1 MIELAWPWLWLLAPL
16 PFLIAL
22 LGRDTKNNTQGALFT
37 PLFNQWQG
45 LVRNAPTSSGYSHRF
60 FFCYLIWLLLLAA
73 ASKPVYVGEP
83 IQLPSEGR
91 EILLAV
97 DVSGSMKEQDM
108 PLENRRV
115 NRLTLVKHVVSDFIK
130 RREGDRLGLI
140 LFGEQA
146 FLQSPLTFDRDTVN
160 QYLAESEI
168 GIAGENGTAIG
179 DAIGMAIKRYQDK
192 ALSNRILVLLTD
204 GQNTMGVKPLEA
216 SRFAKDK
223 QITIYTI
230 GIGADSQIIRSG
242 FFGNR
247 RVNPSRDLDET
258 TLKAIAEMTGGRYF
272 RGRNQTE
279 LESIYEELD
288 RLVPIESDALTYRPT
303 KLLFYYPLAAA
314 LITFLLLLAGP
325 QLLRLRSSGQRFTP
339 STKQNFQAEVK
350 R

>member
-1 MIELAWPWLWLLAPL
+1 MIEIAWPWLWLLAPL
-16 PFLIAL
+16 PLLIAY
-22 LGRDTKNNTQGALFT
+22 LGRHARESAKGALIT
-37 PLFNQWQG
+37 PLFEQWQG
-45 LVRNAPTSSGYSHRF
+45 LVRQSSSAGRF
-60 FFCYLIWLLLLAA
+60 DRRLVLNYVIWLLLLLA

-83 IQLPSEGR
+83 IQLPSQGR
-91 EILLAV
+91 ELLLAV

-115 NRLTLVKHVVSDFIK
+115 NRLALVKHVLSDFIE

-146 FLQSPLTFDRDTVN
+146 FLQSPLSFDRDTVQ
-160 QYLAESEI
+160 QYLKEAEI

-247 RVNPSRDLDET
+247 RVNPSRDLDEK
-258 TLKAIAEMTGGRYF
+258 TLKAIAAMTGGQYF
-272 RGRNQTE
+272 RGRNQAE
-279 LESIYEELD
+279 LEKIYEELD
-288 RLVPIESDALTYRPT
+288 RLVPVEADALTFRPT
-303 KLLFYYPLAAA
+303 KLLFFYPLGAAI
-314 LITFLLLLAGP
+314 LLFLLLMLAP
-325 QLLRLRSSGQRFTP
+325 LLSRLKNAKP
-339 STKQNFQAEVK
+339 SHTSTQSLNEFMGVD